1 MKFGITS
8 ITAIIIALAAL
19 CASASAQG
27 NVDYWYARGLSLA
40 GDGHYEEAVNAY
52 NNAIS
57 LNPEN
62 AGAWA
67 GKAVSLG
74 YLSLSNKNTNAY
86 NDSLN
91 AYDRAIELYY
101 NDTKNYASDANA
113 WYNLG
118 LILKDRVIAMQSG
131 ENLGVNS
138 DGPMRMQY
146 LEESLKAYD
155 RATEINPKFVAALRG
170 KGNVLYIL
178 GRYNDSL
185 NAYNA
190 AIETDSKYALAWYNK
205 GLALY
210 DMGRYEEAVQAYDTA
225 IEIGPEYA
233 DIWYNKG
240 KALAGEGN
248 YNGAAD
254 CYDKAIK
261 LDPSLAAAWYYK
273 GKAFE
278 SLNLDAAAS
287 AAFDKAKNLGY
298 TNTSEIDIWP
308 EI

>member
-8 ITAIIIALAAL
+8 ITALIIALAAL

-67 GKAVSLG
+67 GKAVALG
-74 YLSLSNKNTNAY
+74 YLSLSNKNINAY

-101 NDTKNYASDANA
+101 NDTKNHASDANA

-131 ENLGVNS
+131 ENLGINS
-138 DGPMRMQY
+138 DGQMRMQY
-146 LEESLKAYD
+146 LEESLNAYD

-185 NAYNA
+185 DAYNA
-190 AIETDSKYALAWYNK
+190 AIETDPKYALAWYNK

-210 DMGRYEEAVQAYDTA
+210 DMGRYNEAVQAYDTA

-278 SLNLDAAAS
+278 SLNLGAAAS
-287 AAFDKAKNLGY
+287 AAFDKAKSLGY